1 MRIDSLLTFKF
12 QFPGSNSKRGALII
26 YFQKRLKVKL
36 LAHSTGAM
44 QCRECE
50 VETLG
55 NIIPCWVTLTFILYS
70 VVSVIR
76 VTITRHIS
84 DILATQ
90 SATDSR
96 LGSRRRVNTIS

>member
-12 QFPGSNSKRGALII
+12 QFPGSSSERGGVNNLFPEESESEA
-26 YFQKRLKVKL
+26 
-36 LAHSTGAM
+36 ASTGARE
-44 QCRECE
+44 QCNAGN
-50 VETLG
+50 VGGDTGKHYPVLG
-55 NIIPCWVTLTFILYS
+55 NPTFILYS

-76 VTITRHIS
+76 VTITRDIS

-96 LGSRRRVNTIS
+96 LGSGRRVNTSS